1 MNTNTIRARR
11 RAPRTPNL
19 ISTDADRAAVLA
31 VVNADRYHGRPL
43 LDVANRAGLSLD
55 RATDAL
61 HDLLAMREIKHEFG
75 LYCPMR
81 GAKV

>member
-1 MNTNTIRARR
+1 MSQLARTR
-11 RAPRTPNL
+11 RHFTPNL
-19 ISTDADRAAVLA
+19 ISTDADRAVVLA

-61 HDLLAMREIKHEFG
+61 HDLLALREIKHEFG

>member
-1 MNTNTIRARR
+1 MSQLARTR
-11 RAPRTPNL
+11 RHFAPNL
-19 ISTDADRAAVLA
+19 ISTDADRAVVLA
-31 VVNADRYHGRPL
+31 VVNADRYQGQPL

-61 HDLLAMREIKHEFG
+61 HDLLAMRKIWDECG
-75 LYCPMR
+75 LYRPMR